1 MSPSGGQYLLLKWE
15 AFYFGG
21 FGWGRSSPLSGGGR
35 DLCKSFTNHCH
46 EWSCFDFH
54 VFQVMTTNAILPVYH
69 PVLHQSWARKRMV
82 PLTHTHLGDAN
93 WYLTISWQ
101 LSLQA
106 KEDKPEFTKTKY
118 VPLFAKV
125 KRSQHILSRDVHQRR
140 NLRVWGCLSKK
151 VRSFTAAVRAAFKR
165 GWETQ
170 MKPIGSS
177 QSPLL
182 YLIVLSCLAQA
193 LATSKQ
199 SWSWIQLSPIGC
211 LPGKRRWMS
220 SGISWGSTSVGK
232 KLEVFI
238 FLVLLGLEK
247 LPA

>member
-1 MSPSGGQYLLLKWE
+1 
-15 AFYFGG
+15 
-21 FGWGRSSPLSGGGR
+21 
-35 DLCKSFTNHCH
+35 
-46 EWSCFDFH
+46 
-54 VFQVMTTNAILPVYH
+54 MTTNATLPVYH
-69 PVLHQSWARKRMV
+69 PVLHQSWARRRTV
-82 PLTHTHLGDAN
+82 PRSHTHRGDAN

-101 LSLQA
+101 LRSLRA

-118 VPLFAKV
+118 VPPFKKV
-125 KRSQHILSRDVHQRR
+125 QRSRKILSRDVHWRK
-140 NLRVWGCLSKK
+140 NPPVWGCLSKK
-151 VRSFTAAVRAAFKR
+151 VRSLPAAVSAAFKQ
-165 GWETQ
+165 GWPVQ

-199 SWSWIQLSPIGC
+199 SWCWIQLSQIGC
-211 LPGKRRWMS
+211 LPGRRRWMS

-238 FLVLLGLEK
+238 FLVLLELEK